1 MEGLVFLQSLSLV
14 SSHLFSLHGILLL
27 IGGVVLGLIMG
38 AIPGMGAM
46 TTLALVIPFT
56 YGWNP
61 LDAFLL
67 FPAIFGATTVGG
79 SVSAILINTPGT
91 PENIATTLD
100 GYPLAK
106 QGRAAE
112 ALSISG
118 FSSLTGSL
126 LGLIIYILILPF
138 LVPISLLFG
147 PPEVFWLGVF
157 TLVVIA
163 TVTGG
168 SFLINILVGS
178 FAFVLS
184 CVGMGPVSG
193 VPRLSLGINYLWG
206 GIPLIPAMVG
216 AFAISEVIKLYTQR
230 TSIIEEKIEI
240 KGSRSKALGHLFRN
254 KLLILRST
262 ILGFVIGV
270 IPGVGGTVANYLAY
284 GLAVQSAKDPGNFGQ
299 GDVRGVIGPETAN
312 NAKDVGQ
319 LVPTFALG
327 IPGSGTMAIFLGA
340 MTLHGIVPGPF
351 VMRDHGDVVVM
362 VTLALALG
370 FMLSCLSVVFL
381 GGLLAKVLE
390 INISILC
397 AFIMI
402 IAFIASY
409 FVRYEILDILVM
421 LIFGVLGYVVIKLKG
436 SPILLILPLIL
447 GEMVEHNFILSQ
459 QIAMGNSFYYFS
471 PVSLILIGLTIFSVL
486 LPLIRKRS
494 EGKKPEGG
502 KDE

>member
-1 MEGLVFLQSLSLV
+1 MEGLAFFHSLDLV
-14 SSHLFSLHGILLL
+14 SSHLFSLQGILML

-38 AIPGMGAM
+38 AAPGMGAM
-46 TTLALVIPFT
+46 TTLALLIPFT
-56 YGWNP
+56 YGWDP

-67 FPAIFGATTVGG
+67 FPAVFGATTVGG
-79 SVSAILINTPGT
+79 SVAAILINTPGT

-118 FSSLTGSL
+118 LSSLTGSV
-126 LGLIIYILILPF
+126 LGLIIYILIMPF

-147 PPEVFWLGVF
+147 PPEVLWLGVF

-168 SFLINILVGS
+168 SFLVNILAGS
-178 FAFVLS
+178 LGFVLS

-193 VPRLSLGINYLWG
+193 VPRFTLGLSYLWG
-206 GIPLIPAMVG
+206 GVELIPAMVG
-216 AFAISEVIKLYTQR
+216 AFAISEVIKLYTRQE
-230 TSIIEEKIEI
+230 SIAKEKIEI
-240 KGSRSKALGHLFRN
+240 KGSRSKAVGHLFRN

-262 ILGFVIGV
+262 ILGFIIGA

-284 GLAVQSAKDPGNFGQ
+284 GQAVQSAKDAGNFGK

-362 VTLALALG
+362 VSLALALA
-370 FMLSCLSVVFL
+370 FMLACLSVVFL
-381 GGLLAKVLE
+381 GGVLAKVLE
-390 INISILC
+390 IEVNILC

-402 IAFIASY
+402 LAFIATY
-409 FVRYEILDILVM
+409 FVRYELLDTLVM
-421 LIFGVLGYVVIKLKG
+421 LIFGVLGYIVVKLKG

-447 GEMVEHNFILSQ
+447 GEMVEHNFILAHE
-459 QIAMGNSFYYFS
+459 IALGDVSYFFS
-471 PVSLILIGLTIFSVL
+471 PVSIVLISLTAFSII
-486 LPLIRKRS
+486 LPLMRKGS
-494 EGKKPEGG
+494 KGKKA
-502 KDE
+502 